1 MDIFTDPKQT
11 EGVDDVRS
19 KRKATSIGR
28 ISRVRTQENMNGLL
42 ELGEEKDS
50 IRKLLYR
57 MRC

>member
-1 MDIFTDPKQT
+1 MDIFTDPEQT
-11 EGVDDVRS
+11 EGVGDARS

-42 ELGEEKDS
+42 ELGEEIDT
-50 IRKLLYR
+50 IRKLLYK